1 MIPCDD
7 FYEFACGNY
16 AKTNP
21 IGKSEQIRSDV
32 LFEMKTE
39 LDKFIKKSLE
49 NFEPRSEGALIHYEA
64 CRKYQKDLGDFRYL
78 IGNFS
83 ESSGSWESVSGNL
96 SRLGI
101 HPIIRNL
108 VLVSFGEEDRNEL
121 MFADPKDYLNS
132 SQVLLDAHD
141 LLESL
146 EVNETDI
153 QEFQTFL
160 KSSSK
165 LRREIQDF
173 SYINI
178 SSFGDFKENFGSI
191 KFDEMFG
198 ELSDSTIVN
207 NLNWPFFEALNS
219 KINRFSQKT
228 IKDYLI
234 LSLIKEMKKYMEQD
248 CLSQIKQLFP
258 FFILKKII
266 LPKKFEETKT
276 GAENLVKLIKNKM
289 MTRIRKEEWIE
300 NNDTRSRAFDK
311 IEAMTENFGFL
322 ENEDVQE
329 ENVKNLKP
337 DEFFENIFKIKNW
350 MFQGDI
356 LRLGKKAKPDLRP
369 KILDVQAFYI
379 PTYNQMFFTA
389 PILTPPLF
397 APNSP
402 PFITFGALGTA
413 IGHEITHGFDN
424 RGSKFNKHGKSE
436 NWWDEETSQKFENRT
451 ECIRE
456 QYHKATEEFMG
467 RKLEELEVPGN
478 LLGENIADNGG
489 LRLAY
494 RVFEKQMEKDGR
506 KLEGFEDY
514 SLEQMFF
521 IVYANNFCETI
532 NPSKI
537 DEYLSNE
544 SHSFGKLRVNL
555 PLKNFHEFA
564 QVFNCSKESAMRAEN
579 KCRVW

>member
-1 MIPCDD
+1 MKFLIIFLIAVVSLTPTICANEITAEQLKIAHEFAKIFIESYIPMYIRMNLREKLIKSIFDPPIMNKFKFKDCEGNEYNLDEFVDNYLLAGKLGDNVTIDEKGYPCDD

-160 KSSSK
+160 KSSK
-165 LRREIQDF
+165 
-173 SYINI
+173 
-178 SSFGDFKENFGSI
+178 
-191 KFDEMFG
+191 
-198 ELSDSTIVN
+198 
-207 NLNWPFFEALNS
+207 
-219 KINRFSQKT
+219 
-228 IKDYLI
+228 
-234 LSLIKEMKKYMEQD
+234 
-248 CLSQIKQLFP
+248 
-258 FFILKKII
+258 
-266 LPKKFEETKT
+266 
-276 GAENLVKLIKNKM
+276 
-289 MTRIRKEEWIE
+289 
-300 NNDTRSRAFDK
+300 
-311 IEAMTENFGFL
+311 
-322 ENEDVQE
+322 NEDVQE

-521 IVYANNFCETI
+521 IVYANVSW
-532 NPSKI
+532 P
-537 DEYLSNE
+537 DLNE
-544 SHSFGKLRVNL
+544 GTF
-555 PLKNFHEFA
+555 
-564 QVFNCSKESAMRAEN
+564 
-579 KCRVW
+579 